1 MSGRRS
7 HRHSS
12 LEKDIILGE
21 RMYVM
26 LTHSTFSWKFLSRLL
41 KNVFLTFSGDL
52 LDTGFTEKLMSNR
65 AI

>member
-1 MSGRRS
+1 MSGKSS
-7 HRHSS
+7 HIHSS
-12 LEKDIILGE
+12 FEKNIILGE

-26 LTHSTFSWKFLSRLL
+26 LTCSTFSWKFLSSLF

-52 LDTGFTEKLMSNR
+52 LDTGFIEKLTSNI

>member
-7 HRHSS
+7 HIHSS
-12 LEKDIILGE
+12 FDIILGE

-26 LTHSTFSWKFLSRLL
+26 LTRSTFSWKFLSRLL

-52 LDTGFTEKLMSNR
+52 LDRGFIEKLTSNR